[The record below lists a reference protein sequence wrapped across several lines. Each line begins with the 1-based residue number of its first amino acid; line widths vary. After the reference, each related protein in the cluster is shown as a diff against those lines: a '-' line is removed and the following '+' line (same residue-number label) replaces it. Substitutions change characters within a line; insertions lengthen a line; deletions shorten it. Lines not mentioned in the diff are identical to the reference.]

1 MAVLS
6 GRGVDSGRADG
17 DVGSGR
23 NSNDV
28 SQREDLANFI
38 SMITRD
44 ETPFMSSIGK
54 TKATAIFHEWQ
65 TDALESPGNSRISEG
80 TDYVLPNS
88 TASLAG
94 GETPNGG
101 AAAGDAVGAGKFNV
115 VGPQRSRLGNYTQI
129 NGKTIAVSGTRRAID
144 QAGVADEYAYQLKKR
159 GTELRRD
166 VEFDL
171 VHSYNASSATT
182 DQRSF
187 GGFQSWINVTGGHD
201 GTQTGATDSGFS
213 GAQVGGTVILNG
225 ATAAANEGV
234 GTHVPGLVQANK
246 VSLSLSDIDAVM
258 QAIYQEGGKASKIML
273 SPKLR
278 RDFSDLMVTDSGVRR
293 NIDEKG
299 KLRQSV
305 DVYMSD
311 FGDLM
316 VVPNYVMGLSFSPAA
331 TAASG
336 RTNVEVADSA
346 AFIYD
351 PQWFSVATLRP
362 LQEVDV
368 GQRGDSTIGM
378 MVEECTLEVK
388 NPIGCGAIYNLS

>member
-6 GRGVDSGRADG
+6 GRGVATGRAQA
-17 DVGSGR
+17 DVSSGR
-23 NSNDV
+23 NNNDV

-44 ETPFMSSIGK
+44 ETPWMSSIGK
-54 TKATAIFHEWQ
+54 TKATSIYHEWQ
-65 TDALESPGNSRISEG
+65 TDTLETPGDSTIGEG
-80 TDYVLPNS
+80 TDYVLPDA

-94 GETPNGG
+94 STDANQTPGNR
-101 AAAGDAVGAGKFNV
+101 FNV
-115 VGPQRSRLGNYTQI
+115 VGPQRSRLGNYAQI

-166 VEFDL
+166 LERDL
-171 VHSYNASSATT
+171 IHTYQAADGTGN
-182 DQRSF
+182 RKF
-187 GGFQSWINVTGGHD
+187 GGYQAWINVDGVGTGNTGTNAAPTGG
-201 GTQTGATDSGFS
+201 FL
-213 GAQVGGTVILNG
+213 GAQQNGTVIRNN
-225 ATAAANEGV
+225 AAAAASSGTGQDSIGAVV
-234 GTHVPGLVQANK
+234 GDR
-246 VSLSLSDIDAVM
+246 VSLSLSDIDQVM
-258 QAIYQEGGKASKIML
+258 QNIYQEGGKATKIML

-293 NIDEKG
+293 NIDMDG

-316 VVPNYVMGLSFSPAA
+316 VVPNYIMGLNQRNANSTST
-331 TAASG
+331 TALT
-336 RTNVEVADSA
+336 RTSLDNTADSCA
-346 AFIYD
+346 LVYD
-351 PQWFSVATLRP
+351 PQWFNIATLRP

-378 MVEECTLEVK
+378 MVEECTLEVR
-388 NPIGCGAIYNLS
+388 NPIGCGAIYGLV

>member
-1 MAVLS
+1 MAVTA
-6 GRGVDSGRADG
+6 GRGVATGRPVS
-17 DVGSGR
+17 DVPSGR
-23 NSNDV
+23 NNADV

-65 TDALESPGNSRISEG
+65 TDELAPPGSSRVGEG
-80 TDYVLPNS
+80 TDYIIPAGYAQANGATTGTGQTGTDLGG
-88 TASLAG
+88 AG
-94 GETPNGG
+94 GEVAGG
-101 AAAGDAVGAGKFNV
+101 AFATT
-115 VGPQRSRLGNYTQI
+115 GPNRSRIGNYTQI

-166 VEFDL
+166 VESDL
-171 VHSYNASSATT
+171 VHAYNGAGTPTSGPR
-182 DQRSF
+182 QM
-187 GGFQSWINVTGGHD
+187 GGFQSWINSSRTCELNGITTV
-201 GTQTGATDSGFS
+201 APLNL
-213 GAQVGGTVILNG
+213 GGTAVTAS
-225 ATAAANEGV
+225 ATNTGV
-234 GTHVPGLVQANK
+234 GTHVPVLGADTNAGRQA
-246 VSLSLSDIDAVM
+246 LSLTAIDSVM
-258 QAIYQEGGKASKIML
+258 QKIYEEGGKASRIML

-293 NIDEKG
+293 NIDMDG

-316 VVPNYVMGLSFSPAA
+316 VVPNYIMGLNNGVANGAA
-331 TAASG
+331 GNT
-336 RTNVEVADSA
+336 ADSCA
-346 AFIYD
+346 LVYD
-351 PQWFSVATLRP
+351 PQWFAMATLRP
-362 LQEVDV
+362 LHEVDV

-378 MVEECTLEVK
+378 MVEEMTLEVK
-388 NPIGCGAIYNLS
+388 NPFGCGAIYNLR